1 MICLESWAILIH
13 IADFG
18 WISQRFGVMYFPLS
32 HAILLLS
39 SYYLRYTV
47 FMMIEILPTILS
59 VTCKHTEYHHVG
71 TSLLQAFTHSQGS
84 PSSPEGSTG
93 HHIFSETQC
102 LSKRYTHAYHQPNC
116 PPNITPLAITNQR
129 MSHESQLPPDP
140 RRWKWRS
147 HGFKDRYVKCKK
159 VRVISGEVNRV
170 CRWQPCRHTS

>member
-47 FMMIEILPTILS
+47 FMMIESLPTILS

-71 TSLLQAFTHSQGS
+71 TSLQQAFTHSRGS
-84 PSSPEGSTG
+84 PLSPEGSTG
-93 HHIFSETQC
+93 QHIFFRNAVPFKKIHSC
-102 LSKRYTHAYHQPNC
+102 LSSTELSAKHHAFSNNKSKSEPRV
-116 PPNITPLAITNQR
+116 PTP
-129 MSHESQLPPDP
+129 SWSKE
-140 RRWKWRS
+140 
-147 HGFKDRYVKCKK
+147 VKVKK
-159 VRVISGEVNRV
+159 PWI
-170 CRWQPCRHTS
+170 